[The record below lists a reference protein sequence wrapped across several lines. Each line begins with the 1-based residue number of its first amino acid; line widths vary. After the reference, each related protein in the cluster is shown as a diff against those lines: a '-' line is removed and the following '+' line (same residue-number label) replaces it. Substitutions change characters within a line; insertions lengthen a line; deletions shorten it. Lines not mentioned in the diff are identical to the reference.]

1 MKTKEKEMKLIQM
14 TVNRKHR
21 KPEKK
26 QPDIMKMSEVERKK
40 YMEELDEIDS
50 SCIVKKYEEKF
61 RD

>member
-1 MKTKEKEMKLIQM
+1 MKIIQM
-14 TVNRKHR
+14 SVNRKHR

-40 YMEELDEIDS
+40 YLNELADIDS
-50 SCIVKKYEEKF
+50 SCIVKKYEEKY